1 MSLDMP
7 IFVGFVDG
15 SSHYTHNL
23 SSATWVIYFPTGE
36 PVTSGGACLGLAM
49 NNAIEYSVVIELL
62 LEAISCE
69 IRHLIFHLNSR
80 LVVL

>member
-1 MSLDMP
+1 
-7 IFVGFVDG
+7 
-15 SSHYTHNL
+15 
-23 SSATWVIYFPTGE
+23 VIYFPTGE
-36 PVTSGGACLGLAM
+36 PVTSGGTCLGLAM

-62 LEAISCE
+62 LEAISRE